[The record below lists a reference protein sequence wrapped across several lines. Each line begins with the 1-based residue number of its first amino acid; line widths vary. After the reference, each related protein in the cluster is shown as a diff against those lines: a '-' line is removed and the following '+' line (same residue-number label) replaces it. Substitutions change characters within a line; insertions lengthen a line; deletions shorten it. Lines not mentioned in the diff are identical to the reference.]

1 MISPQTL
8 MLFLFALSAGLIL
21 LVILRPSIT
30 ANRNGKILAFVT
42 LFALPILCAFVGTS
56 AQLERSKETS
66 FCLSCHIMEPYGRSL
81 HVDDPHYIPA
91 AHFQNHRIPTEQA
104 CYTCHEDYVLYG
116 GIRAKWRGLHHVY
129 VQYLGKPMNPIQLY
143 VPYNNRECLHCHL
156 GARSF
161 EESPTHTALH
171 QEIVSNQ
178 MSCLTS
184 GCHDT
189 VHNVTGLDKV
199 KLWNGVTPK

>member
-1 MISPQTL
+1 MISPTVLTMILFGLSVGLTL
-8 MLFLFALSAGLIL
+8 L
-21 LVILRPSIT
+21 LVLRPALT
-30 ANRNGKILAFVT
+30 ANRNGKILAFVA

-56 AQLERSKETS
+56 QQLERSKETT

-81 HVDDPHYIPA
+81 HVDDPKYIPA
-91 AHFQNHRIPTEQA
+91 AHYQNHRIPTDQA

-129 VQYLGKPMNPIQLY
+129 VQYLGTPMNPIHLY

-161 EESPTHTALH
+161 EASPTHTALH
-171 QEIVSNQ
+171 DNLVSNQ

-189 VHNVTGLDKV
+189 VHNVAGLDKV
-199 KLWNGVTPK
+199 KFWHEGEQ